1 MHTEEITFVFGLFT
15 AQLHWRHRLQTRA
28 VCKRFVSVFVYE
40 KVGQT
45 APHAEIGALNAESFC
60 ERVLS
65 AGNLVVHEGNTLL
78 PKDEVEMLTVL
89 CINRGWMDGV
99 HARALIHA
107 PCRGGQG
114 AGRSDVDL
122 SVSVSPPATSEG
134 PGPLRRKQK
143 QNVFKRFLGLW
154 ALK

>member
-15 AQLHWRHRLQTRA
+15 TQLHWRHRLQTRA

-45 APHAEIGALNAESFC
+45 APQRLPSNIPYMASCCYAEIGALNAESFC

-89 CINRGWMDGV
+89 RINRGWMDGV
-99 HARALIHA
+99 HARA

-114 AGRSDVDL
+114 AGQAAVQQD
-122 SVSVSPPATSEG
+122 G
-134 PGPLRRKQK
+134 RR
-143 QNVFKRFLGLW
+143 RRG
-154 ALK
+154 

>member
-15 AQLHWRHRLQTRA
+15 TKLHWRHRLQTRA

-45 APHAEIGALNAESFC
+45 APQRLPSKSALESFC
-60 ERVLS
+60 ERMLS

-89 CINRGWMDGV
+89 RINRGWMEYMRAHHAEEAKAQAKQPFNIVQQDG
-99 HARALIHA
+99 RRR
-107 PCRGGQG
+107 RG
-114 AGRSDVDL
+114 
-122 SVSVSPPATSEG
+122 
-134 PGPLRRKQK
+134 
-143 QNVFKRFLGLW
+143 
-154 ALK
+154 